1 MWMEKNKT
9 EELPSMTSEN
19 IEEKKLGIIFHNIK
33 GDLVKP
39 YLNLQSEELKQGYR
53 KNHPELDDV
62 LLLMIEINQNPRTK
76 REKLLNE
83 RIKQDLMERGK
94 LEIYDVKNKD
104 VTLNRMQDIK
114 RWMEERKSVK
124 PPRAQIHMNNKRL
137 QESELSDEQKEE
149 KRLGNI
155 YADIKNRV
163 INPYE
168 KLVTEKEKDEFKI
181 YYPNIE
187 EIIKIKNDIEKNN
200 NPIKENQVKLI
211 QIRQIKEWMKKNKT
225 TKPPSTISDNEE
237 EKKLGIA
244 LSNIRQSL
252 LKPYKKL
259 KSEEEKAE
267 YIRQHP
273 ELEEVMATVEE
284 IDKKNIPIYLQNA
297 IAIKQ
302 WMEEN
307 NKTNPPRKQNNN
319 KTVPKEEAELGN
331 KLKTIRQRL
340 IKPYEELENEGE
352 KAEYRRKHPELEE
365 VMAIVEE
372 IDKKNNPI
380 YLQNA
385 IEIKKWMEEN
395 NKSIPPRR
403 QNEKRTIPEGEA
415 RLGEALGSIRKRL
428 IKPYKELKNE
438 EEKAEYIRQHSKLE
452 EVMAIV
458 EEIDTKNK
466 KKIKDTVKQNKDNLS
481 EAMQVGEEFEAE
493 ILMAEKITERSASDG
508 RRQ

>member
-1 MWMEKNKT
+1 M
-9 EELPSMTSEN
+9 
-19 IEEKKLGIIFHNIK
+19 
-33 GDLVKP
+33 
-39 YLNLQSEELKQGYR
+39 
-53 KNHPELDDV
+53 
-62 LLLMIEINQNPRTK
+62 
-76 REKLLNE
+76 LLNK
-83 RIKQDLMERGK
+83 IQNAKIIG
-94 LEIYDVKNKD
+94 
-104 VTLNRMQDIK
+104 
-114 RWMEERKSVK
+114 SV
-124 PPRAQIHMNNKRL
+124 I
-137 QESELSDEQKEE
+137 
-149 KRLGNI
+149 
-155 YADIKNRV
+155 
-163 INPYE
+163 
-168 KLVTEKEKDEFKI
+168 TETPIFV
-181 YYPNIE
+181 
-187 EIIKIKNDIEKNN
+187 KNN